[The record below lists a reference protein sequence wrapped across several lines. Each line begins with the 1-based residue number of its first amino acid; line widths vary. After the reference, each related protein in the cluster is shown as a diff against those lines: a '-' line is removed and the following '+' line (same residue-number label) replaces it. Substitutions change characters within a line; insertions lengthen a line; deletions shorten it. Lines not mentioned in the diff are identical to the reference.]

1 MFETL
6 KALILEYVDVDPEI
20 ITPDANLRSDFS
32 LNSLDIINLAVAIED
47 ETGISVSDRKMAS
60 FYTLGEVA
68 DYLESAA
75 AKKQA

>member
-6 KALILEYVDVDPEI
+6 KTLILEYVDVDPEI

>member
-60 FYTLGEVA
+60 FYTLGEIA

>member
-6 KALILEYVDVDPEI
+6 KTLILEYVDVDPEI

-47 ETGISVSDRKMAS
+47 ETGISFSDRKMAS